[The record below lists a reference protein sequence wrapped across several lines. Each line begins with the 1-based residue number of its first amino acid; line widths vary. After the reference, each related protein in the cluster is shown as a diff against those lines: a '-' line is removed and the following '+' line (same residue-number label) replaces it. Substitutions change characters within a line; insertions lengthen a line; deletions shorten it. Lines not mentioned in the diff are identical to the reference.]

1 LKLRTNIII
10 LSVLFCFVTN
20 NLLFTYAID
29 KKDKIVM
36 VCESDEGECLL
47 PADLKDMCCD
57 MEDCCARVPVQSA
70 HVNVSVIMGLEK
82 DSQPPLRTPEFSNF
96 SLSQLDQAAE
106 LSEGHLSSL
115 IKPPSSTVA

>member
-1 LKLRTNIII
+1 
-10 LSVLFCFVTN
+10 
-20 NLLFTYAID
+20 LFTYAIE

-36 VCESDEGECLL
+36 VCESDKGECLL
-47 PADLKDMCCD
+47 PKDLKDICCD

-70 HVNVSVIMGLEK
+70 HVNVSVIIGLEK
-82 DSQPPLRTPEFSNF
+82 EHQTSLKTPELSNF

-115 IKPPSSTVA
+115 IKPPAQA